1 MVVSSS
7 VFIYQI
13 LGWSY
18 ESGSDMG
25 MTLEENVSAP
35 LLREV
40 GYAHLN
46 KVFALNNM
54 DITQDIS
61 TKVDG
66 QCSSSMKPGEVGSR
80 AEVLLVQPFLLLVL
94 IPPVFLRPPSPNVV
108 VVWLYY
114 SVCLPDLCHASGSG
128 AVSLAAFLGTRLL
141 RSIPTVMS
149 EMPAA

>member
-18 ESGSDMG
+18 ESGSNMRMALKED
-25 MTLEENVSAP
+25 VSAP
-35 LLREV
+35 LLREM
-40 GYAHLN
+40 GYTHLN
-46 KVFALNNM
+46 KVFALNNV

-61 TKVDG
+61 TKIDG
-66 QCSSSMKPGEVGSR
+66 QCSCSMKPGEVWSR
-80 AEVLLVQPFLLLVL
+80 AEMLLVQPFLLLVL

-108 VVWLYY
+108 IVWLYY
-114 SVCLPDLCHASGSG
+114 SVCLPDLCHASDSG
-128 AVSLAAFLGTRLL
+128 AVSLAAFRGTSSL

-149 EMPAA
+149 EIPAA

>member
-13 LGWSY
+13 LGRSY
-18 ESGSDMG
+18 ESGSNMG
-25 MTLEENVSAP
+25 LTLKEDVSAP
-35 LLREV
+35 LLREM
-40 GYAHLN
+40 GYTPLN

-66 QCSSSMKPGEVGSR
+66 QCSSSMKPGEIWSR
-80 AEVLLVQPFLLLVL
+80 AEMLLVQPFLLLVL

-108 VVWLYY
+108 IVWLYY
-114 SVCLPDLCHASGSG
+114 SVCLPDLCHASDSG
-128 AVSLAAFLGTRLL
+128 AVSLAAFRGTSSL
-141 RSIPTVMS
+141 RSIPTVIS
-149 EMPAA
+149 EIPAA